1 MMRTDLH
8 WLSAGDAARL
18 LQEGALSAEEY
29 VDACIA
35 RIREEEERVQA
46 WAYFDAEHALE
57 QACRADD
64 RRREGRPIGPL
75 HGIPVGIKDIID
87 VRGMPT
93 GDGTPLHAGR
103 IPLEDA
109 AVVSH
114 LRQAGAV
121 IMGKTVTTELA
132 TYAPGKT
139 RNPHNLEHTP
149 GGSSSG
155 SAAAVAAGMVPL
167 AIGTQTN
174 GSVIRPASFCGVFG
188 FKPSFGMIPRSGILT
203 QSRPLD
209 QVGVFGR
216 TLEDAALL
224 AEALTG
230 YHEDDPDTRPIPRP
244 PLVQI
249 LGTAPPLPPKLA
261 FVPTPMWDR
270 AAPDVQAGF
279 AELTEL
285 LGDRVETFIL
295 PENARDA
302 LEWHRII
309 MEADLASSFEQEY
322 EAGGEQLS
330 DSLRQQIERG
340 RQALAIDY
348 RRALARAPLLG
359 EVFAG
364 MFDEFDAILT
374 PATTG
379 TAPHGLASTGDP
391 VFCTL
396 WTLCG
401 MPAISLPL
409 LKGENGLPIGVQLVG
424 KQGDDAR
431 LLRTARW
438 LEQRIAAA

>member
-8 WLSAGDAARL
+8 WLAASEAARL
-18 LQEGALSAEEY
+18 LEEGALSAEEY
-29 VDACIA
+29 VGACIA

-64 RRREGRPIGPL
+64 RRREGRPLGPL

-109 AVVSH
+109 AVVSR

-174 GSVIRPASFCGVFG
+174 GSVIRPASYCGVVG
-188 FKPSFGMIPRSGILT
+188 FKPTHGKIPRSGILT

-209 QVGVFGR
+209 HVGVFGR

-224 AEALTG
+224 VETLTG
-230 YHEDDPDTRPIPRP
+230 YDEGDPDTQAIPRP

-249 LGTAPPLPPKLA
+249 LGTAPPLPPRFA
-261 FVPTPMWDR
+261 FVPTPMWDQ

-279 AELTEL
+279 AELAEL
-285 LGDRVETFIL
+285 LGDRVETFNL
-295 PENARDA
+295 PDNARDA
-302 LEWHRII
+302 LEWHRTI

-322 EAGGEQLS
+322 EAGREQLS
-330 DSLRQQIERG
+330 DSLRRQIEHG
-340 RQALAIDY
+340 RQVLAIDY

-359 EVFAG
+359 EAFAG

-401 MPAISLPL
+401 LPSLSLPL
-409 LKGENGLPIGVQLVG
+409 LQGENGLPIGIQLVG
-424 KQGDDAR
+424 KRGDDAR

-438 LEQRIAAA
+438 LEQRIAAE